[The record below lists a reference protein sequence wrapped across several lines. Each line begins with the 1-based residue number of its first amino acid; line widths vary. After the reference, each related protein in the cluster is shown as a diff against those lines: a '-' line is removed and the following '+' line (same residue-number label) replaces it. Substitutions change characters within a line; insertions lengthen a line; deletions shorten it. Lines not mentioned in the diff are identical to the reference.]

1 MENTNPTS
9 NNIFIEYADGG
20 LTGLANV
27 GNTCYLNSCVQV
39 LSHTYELNNF
49 LKDVSYKSK
58 LKHNCPD
65 SLLIKEWDNLRM
77 LMWSENCT
85 IAPNGFVQAIKQ
97 VARAKDVH
105 VFTGNDQNDV
115 SEFLLFLIDSF
126 HTSLSREVDM
136 EIRGQVKNSLDTIAL
151 KCYEM
156 MKTMYSKE
164 YSELLDIFFGI
175 SLNQIK
181 SIESGNVL
189 NCVPEPYCIV
199 GLSIPQNMQSINIFN
214 CFDEYCK
221 KEIMDNENAYLND
234 KTGKKENVEK
244 RTLFWNLPKILIIE
258 LKRYN
263 AYGKKINNLVQ
274 FPLEDVDFSP
284 YVVGYNKQ
292 SYVYDLYGVFNH
304 SGGTLG
310 GHYTAIVKNANGKW
324 YEFNDTIIEEVA
336 QEKVI
341 SQKSYCFFYRK
352 KNR

>member
-164 YSELLDIFFGI
+164 YSELLDIFLEFL
-175 SLNQIK
+175 SIK
-181 SIESGNVL
+181 SN
-189 NCVPEPYCIV
+189 
-199 GLSIPQNMQSINIFN
+199 Q
-214 CFDEYCK
+214 
-221 KEIMDNENAYLND
+221 
-234 KTGKKENVEK
+234 
-244 RTLFWNLPKILIIE
+244 
-258 LKRYN
+258 LKAAMY
-263 AYGKKINNLVQ
+263 
-274 FPLEDVDFSP
+274 
-284 YVVGYNKQ
+284 
-292 SYVYDLYGVFNH
+292 
-304 SGGTLG
+304 
-310 GHYTAIVKNANGKW
+310 
-324 YEFNDTIIEEVA
+324 
-336 QEKVI
+336 
-341 SQKSYCFFYRK
+341 
-352 KNR
+352 